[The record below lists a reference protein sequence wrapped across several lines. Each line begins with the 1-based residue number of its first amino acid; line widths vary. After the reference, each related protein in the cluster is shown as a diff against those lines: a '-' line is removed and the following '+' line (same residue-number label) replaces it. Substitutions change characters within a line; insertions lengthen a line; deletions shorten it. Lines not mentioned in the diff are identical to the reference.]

1 VSASAAPFDVH
12 IAGFG
17 VDTGLGFGHARLLA
31 AVANGESAARKRYFA
46 NRFDTA
52 LSGFS
57 FNPEVVPLCDSDIA
71 GASGEHY
78 PQFKTADIVKIICKV
93 IVDALERADI
103 SPGAL
108 AHKRLKVFLGSPG
121 MQPEGAR
128 FLFHIHKNDPDD
140 IASRRGLH
148 DLNADNHDQ
157 EALAQQLAD
166 ALSLKQTPLTV
177 YSASSSGLAAAWL
190 AWCAIKSHAC
200 DLAIAVSFQHISL
213 FDLIFING
221 FGGIASAGS
230 GPFST
235 TSEGTVLGDGVCA
248 MVLESSAHLEA
259 RRGAP
264 YAAMDSMVMRQSAGA
279 LNRGGAFTPDFRIID
294 RAITQALADIRGLD
308 LGDIACVFPHASGVR
323 SSDRAE
329 ALVLKKVWGQ
339 TQTPIVSYKGQI
351 GYTMASS
358 TLLDLALMCGFL
370 DAGSLPAFTCD
381 GEVDTGLGI
390 NLHAKTPALPLPP
403 ERVGIKIGLG
413 IEGSIGVI
421 IVRALRQSATPTRA
435 PAVHTPPAPPAAQ
448 SAPGLGIYGLSVI
461 EPSAQHLKTFTPVW
475 YNAWEARMYAKA
487 CRSRARTR
495 WPITRF
501 GGGARD
507 SSTTREIAF
516 ALEMASHKALQ
527 EGRKAIAAGGRIS
540 KERLALLYYDSWGQA
555 SYLEPS
561 GSWKDTFSIDVIP
574 WKVLKAL
581 EIGAFSC
588 KIRAGR
594 GSFVDAL
601 RIAALLL
608 KADTAD
614 AVLVGGLFRF
624 HPVLGFSSVLNSAAC
639 EQRWLGRKGRDTSP
653 VVERVGFALVGRPDA
668 GAIRVSLAPAARL
681 RNGFAR
687 SVSELGQHFAQASR
701 AASTVIGGMSP
712 SSALADL
719 EARAALDFNPDAAYI
734 NTSAVY
740 GDSGGIAPLL
750 ALSHYRTLQPQRAGT
765 PALLCMTGARGEV
778 HTLVL
783 EQAG

>member
-17 VDTGLGFGHARLLA
+17 ADTGLGFGHERLLA
-31 AVANGESAARKRYFA
+31 AVANGESAARRRFFA

-52 LSGFS
+52 MSGFG
-57 FNPEVVPLCDSDIA
+57 FNPEVVPLCDGDIA
-71 GASGEHY
+71 GASGAHY
-78 PQFKTADIVKIICKV
+78 PQFKTADMAQITYKV

-103 SPGAL
+103 PLDAL
-108 AHKRLKVFLGSPG
+108 AHKRVNVFLGSPG
-121 MQPEGAR
+121 VQPEGAR
-128 FLFHIHKNDPDD
+128 FLLHIHKNDSDD

-157 EALAQQLAD
+157 EALARQLAD
-166 ALSLKQTPLTV
+166 ALGLKQSPLTV
-177 YSASSSGLAAAWL
+177 FSASSSGLAATWL
-190 AWCAIKSHAC
+190 AWCAIKSRTC
-200 DLAIAVSFQHISL
+200 DLAIVVSFQHISL
-213 FDLIFING
+213 FDLMFMNG

-248 MVLESSAHLEA
+248 MVLESSAHLDA

-294 RAITQALADIRGLD
+294 RAIAQALANTRGLD
-308 LGDIACVFPHASGVR
+308 LGDIACVFPHANGVR

-329 ALVLKKVWGQ
+329 ALVLKKVWGE
-339 TQTPIVSYKGQI
+339 TETPIVSYKGQI

-358 TLLDLALMCGFL
+358 TPLDLALMCGFL

-390 NLHAKTPALPLPP
+390 HLHAKAPARALPG
-403 ERVGIKIGLG
+403 RVGIKIGLG
-413 IEGSIGVI
+413 VEGSVGVI
-421 IVRALRQSATPTRA
+421 IVRALRQSATPARV
-435 PAVHTPPAPPAAQ
+435 PAVHAHPAPPAAQ
-448 SAPGLGIYGLSVI
+448 SAPELGIYGLSVI

-516 ALEMASHKALQ
+516 ALETASHKALQ

-561 GSWKDTFSIDVIP
+561 GSWKDAFSIDVIP

-581 EIGAFSC
+581 EVGAFSC

-594 GSFVDAL
+594 GGFVDAL

-608 KADTAD
+608 AADTAD

-624 HPVLGFSSVLNSAAC
+624 HPVLGFSTVLSSAAC

-653 VVERVGFALVGRPDA
+653 VVERVGFALVGKPDA
-668 GAIRVSLAPAARL
+668 GAIRVSLAPTARL
-681 RNGFAR
+681 RNGFAQ
-687 SVSELGQHFAQASR
+687 SVCELGQHFAKASQ
-701 AASTVIGGMSP
+701 AASSVIGGMSP

-734 NTSAVY
+734 NTAAIY

-750 ALSHYRTLQPQRAGT
+750 ALSHYRTLRQQRQQA
-765 PALLCMTGARGEV
+765 PALLCMTGAHGDV
-778 HTLVL
+778 HTLAL
-783 EQAG
+783 E